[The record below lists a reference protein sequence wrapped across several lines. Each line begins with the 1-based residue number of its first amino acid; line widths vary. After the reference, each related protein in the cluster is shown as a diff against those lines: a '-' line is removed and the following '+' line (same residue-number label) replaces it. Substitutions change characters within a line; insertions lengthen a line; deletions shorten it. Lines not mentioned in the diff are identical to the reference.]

1 MANSCLSCDTLWA
14 TPEVPFPHDYMAMAE
29 TADATK
35 AKVEDVIDKH
45 LILQMKDELDE
56 DASKEEPHASDT
68 LHAGFDARA
77 ERTHATHIPT
87 STHVCD

>member
-1 MANSCLSCDTLWA
+1 
-14 TPEVPFPHDYMAMAE
+14 MAE

-35 AKVEDVIDKH
+35 AKVEYVIDRH
-45 LILQMKDELDE
+45 LMLQMKDELDE

-68 LHAGFDARA
+68 LHAAFDARV
-77 ERTHATHIPT
+77 ERTHAIHIPT